1 MTRFTGLM
9 TVALAHGLL
18 YGCAFVQQTLP
29 GLTMTDAEMVGVL
42 NSFSEEEVEAAEL
55 ARRTSTTSDVQA
67 FAGRVLDEHRQ
78 LAEHNARLSRQLHIT
93 PREPALASELKANH
107 QQAMHDLEGK
117 QGSDF
122 DRAYVEYEIAR
133 HVHAFGLMKTAA
145 ESEATLPLQQELI
158 RTGPDLLSHLSA
170 ARALERRLVAKED
183 QASESPQSP

>member
-1 MTRFTGLM
+1 MTRFIGLM
-9 TVALAHGLL
+9 TVALAHGIL
-18 YGCAFVQQTLP
+18 YGCALMQQALP

-42 NSFSEEEVEAAEL
+42 NSISEGEAEAANL

-67 FAGRVLDEHRQ
+67 FAGRVLNEHRQ
-78 LAEHNARLSRQLHIT
+78 LAQHSERLARQLHIT
-93 PREPALASELKANH
+93 PREPALASELKATH

-117 QGSDF
+117 LGSDF

-133 HVHAFGLMKTAA
+133 HVQAFGLMKTAA

-170 ARALERRLVAKED
+170 ARALERRLVAKDD
-183 QASESPQSP
+183 QSESP